1 MNRPDPLPAGT
12 EPGRSAALATAV
24 RVFPLVLLAV
34 GVGLT
39 VGIHEG
45 DLNPREV
52 LLILGLGGALATYRV
67 VLAARPVSLP
77 ARQVGFWI
85 TLPLV
90 AVLVVVAPMFALY
103 ALAGF
108 FEAVILFAG
117 LAEWVADASTSAIC
131 VLAVTGGVG
140 TTLSSW
146 ATRAAL
152 YALFLVTAR
161 LVRPV
166 LRSVAP
172 HNTSEGDWRRAGAGG

>member
-1 MNRPDPLPAGT
+1 
-12 EPGRSAALATAV
+12 
-24 RVFPLVLLAV
+24 
-34 GVGLT
+34 
-39 VGIHEG
+39 
-45 DLNPREV
+45 
-52 LLILGLGGALATYRV
+52 
-67 VLAARPVSLP
+67 
-77 ARQVGFWI
+77 
-85 TLPLV
+85 
-90 AVLVVVAPMFALY
+90 MFALY

-131 VLAVTGGVG
+131 VLAVTGEVG

-152 YALFLVTAR
+152 YALFLVIAR

-172 HNTSEGDWRRAGAGG
+172 HNTSEGD